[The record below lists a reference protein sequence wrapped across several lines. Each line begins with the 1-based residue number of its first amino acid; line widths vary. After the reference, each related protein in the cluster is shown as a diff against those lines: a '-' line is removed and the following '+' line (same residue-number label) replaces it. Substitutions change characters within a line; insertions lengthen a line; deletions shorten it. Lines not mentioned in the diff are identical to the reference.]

1 MLTICQHTKHGK
13 NFNLAEKH
21 SFMKARF
28 ATECTSCGDQI
39 QRGKEIAKIESGK
52 WVHKHCAPETPEMP

>member
-1 MLTICQHTKHGK
+1 MLI
-13 NFNLAEKH
+13 AEKH